1 MRALRSNHPKPKSGE
16 IRKIMIPHPSANS
29 YERELKLSLHLASA
43 LCRTRDMD
51 GGQLRRLLGHWLR
64 LWLRL
69 GLRLRLLG
77 SLHWMILLS
86 RRRRLRLRHLEIG
99 CVRKLHLH
107 LRLLLNHPLL
117 LLRWHV
123 GHLRRSR
130 LVLLRRHHSCF
141 RRSPLHLEVCL
152 SQSTRCA
159 EKRGLRLPWSVS
171 KDLERSSRTG

>member
-69 GLRLRLLG
+69 GLRLRLRLRLLG

-99 CVRKLHLH
+99 CVRRLHLH

-130 LVLLRRHHSCF
+130 LVLLRRHRSCF
-141 RRSPLHLEVCL
+141 RRSPFDLEIRL
-152 SQSTRCA
+152 SQGTRCA
-159 EKRGLRLPWSVS
+159 EECRLRRHGQL
-171 KDLERSSRTG
+171 

>member
-69 GLRLRLLG
+69 RLLG

-86 RRRRLRLRHLEIG
+86 PRRRLRLRHLEIG
-99 CVRKLHLH
+99 CVRRLHLH

-123 GHLRRSR
+123 GHLRRSG
-130 LVLLRRHHSCF
+130 LVLLRRHRPCF
-141 RRSPLHLEVCL
+141 RRSPLHFEVCL
-152 SQSTRCA
+152 SQGTRCA

-171 KDLERSSRTG
+171 IDLERSRTG